1 MEKTNQC
8 PFNPLDVC
16 HGKVDARFI
25 VMRSTCLTVQQ
36 LIKERSDKSWLTDR
50 GIMAKTLIAPQEMV
64 HHVLRFLYREAMTP
78 RRWVQAQ
85 IDAFQARVRW
95 AEHYVIGIHIRTG
108 GMGHEGTRW
117 GRFLNAKDV
126 AVFKAYAAA
135 LTHSFE
141 NGAAQGMNLRR
152 ADPGERDRIEVKMK
166 ARMPVL
172 WYVVSDQDAQKEEV
186 APDDV
191 CRVGTVVKIKQIAN
205 NPSTPDSTLN
215 KIVKSNDWDIAPNAA
230 ANPNASEK
238 TKFDYLDSYLKA
250 GCPSDTHGNN
260 DHTVMDIGQNPG
272 ASDRIKK
279 KYGEIE
285 KYWSENPL

>member
-172 WYVVSDQDAQKEEV
+172 WYVVSDQDAQKEEWRAEFGEMV
-186 APDDV
+186 QFTQ
-191 CRVGTVVKIKQIAN
+191 CEMKHT
-205 NPSTPDSTLN
+205 N
-215 KIVKSNDWDIAPNAA
+215 KGRQKKADPGFTCALLEN
-230 ANPNASEK
+230 
-238 TKFDYLDSYLKA
+238 YLLSL
-250 GCPSDTHGNN
+250 SDTLVLTTRSTYGYLARHRTNVPFV
-260 DHTVMDIGQNPG
+260 TVDLGDYQKWAKMTRAQ
-272 ASDRIKK
+272 K
-279 KYGEIE
+279 EVV
-285 KYWSENPL
+285 PLSTWTVDDL